1 MGEPGNEHF
10 LPDDPWTWS
19 EPLLWDD
26 VETGEPFNVSARTLV
41 NTLGCRSWA
50 DVVDYMQG
58 RHCSVSWWENTE
70 TMEVAK
76 RHFDEYL
83 NNEQMR

>member
-26 VETGEPFNVSARTLV
+26 VETGEPFNVWRARWSARWAAE
-41 NTLGCRSWA
+41 LGH
-50 DVVDYMQG
+50 VVDYMQG